1 MSGLLSTAQ
10 VGRLLG
16 VSKTYVLE
24 LVWSRMLVPAQTL
37 RVGKNRFNR
46 YKFSRES
53 VAAWLVR
60 NGTDPRLVRA
70 QLAPGQLLVLVRC
83 EAALQSALAA
93 CPTRGVPSL
102 FHLGR
107 LVATEPCWGVVVD
120 LPRVGTA
127 EAADAL
133 QAFGKERARPE
144 LIGLHGDDLEPA
156 ARGLLADTFDVL
168 LPKVRGPQRLAREIL
183 ALDPSRRGRVD
194 AAPPA

>member
-24 LVWSRMLVPAQTL
+24 LVWSRMLVPVQTL

-46 YKFSRES
+46 YRFSRES

-70 QLAPGQLLVLVRC
+70 QLAPGKVLVLVRC

-93 CPTRGVPSL
+93 CPTTGVPSF

-107 LVATEPCWGVVVD
+107 AVATESCWGVVVD
-120 LPRVGTA
+120 LPHTGTP
-127 EAADAL
+127 DAVNAL
-133 QAFGKERARPE
+133 YGFAQERARPE
-144 LIGLHGDDLEPA
+144 LVGLHGDDLDPQM
-156 ARGLLADTFDVL
+156 RGLLAETFDVL
-168 LPKVRGPQRLAREIL
+168 LPKARGPQRLAREIL

-194 AAPPA
+194 AGGPA